1 MAEPATEA
9 RISALAD
16 QLLLSLVRSHIQQ
29 LPTSA
34 LEAILNL
41 TAQTSSI
48 RVVELVVQEYSQR
61 YPRLLR

>member
-1 MAEPATEA
+1 MAEPATTA

-41 TAQTSSI
+41 TTQTGPT
-48 RVVELVVQEYSQR
+48 RVVELVVQDYSQR

>member
-9 RISALAD
+9 RISALTD

-41 TAQTSSI
+41 TTQTGPT
-48 RVVELVVQEYSQR
+48 RVVELVVQDYSQR

>member
-1 MAEPATEA
+1 MADLATDA
-9 RISALAD
+9 RISVLAD
-16 QLLLSLVRSHIQQ
+16 QLMQSLVRSHIQQ

-41 TAQTSSI
+41 TAQTSST

>member
-1 MAEPATEA
+1 MTKPATEA
-9 RISALAD
+9 RISTLVD

-29 LPTSA
+29 LPTSD

-41 TAQTSSI
+41 TVQTSSA

>member
-1 MAEPATEA
+1 MTRPATEA

-41 TAQTSSI
+41 TVQTSSA